1 MVADSRGLIYSLF
14 LLISLAGVVSNSS
27 AQTLPAGK
35 GAEIVA
41 VVCTQCHSIDYII
54 QASGKLTRAEWEN
67 ALYDMIARGAPV
79 EEKDRE
85 VILKYLQD
93 NLAGK

>member
-1 MVADSRGLIYSLF
+1 MVVESRGLIYSLF
-14 LLISLAGVVSNSS
+14 LLIGLICSAYNVS
-27 AQTLPAGK
+27 AQGLPAGN
-35 GAEIVA
+35 GLEIVS
-41 VVCTQCHSIDYII
+41 VVCTQCHGLDYLA
-54 QASGKLTRAEWEN
+54 QASGKLTRDDWEN

-85 VILKYLQD
+85 VLLKYLQD